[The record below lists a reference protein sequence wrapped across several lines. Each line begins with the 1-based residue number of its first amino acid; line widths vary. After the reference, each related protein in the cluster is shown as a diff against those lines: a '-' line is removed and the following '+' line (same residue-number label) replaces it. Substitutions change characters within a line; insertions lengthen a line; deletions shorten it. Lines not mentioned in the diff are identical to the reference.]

1 VIELHHDSHGCV
13 LLEAAHGTQTF
24 MFLPDMGCMKVPGFS
39 DMAEELLEWG
49 SDIGDDPE
57 YKMKATHFVAGPWRG
72 MLAGPRLVVWNRW
85 APDTEL
91 HLTDDGCFLI
101 GDAGRAVQ
109 VVAHALCEERHK
121 MWFLNTDVALRM
133 LAERYRLPRAEPLW
147 EWKRTV
153 DEFAEKQWI
162 KVFRYEEAPHPDL
175 GLLTDAE
182 FDKYCKVRCGASL
195 SPARLP
201 GLSLLCSRFP
211 TGVMKRMVL
220 SSRQRR
226 SSACRATRGTSARR
240 RRRSGSSAARPRRAA
255 ATSTEPPPPRTK
267 WTRRVPH
274 PVLSGH
280 AVCLVQVRNP
290 RPHAPA
296 PPPAGVQHRAQHLGD
311 ARPRA
316 LGGPGGR
323 RAPLARRSHLHD
335 DPALQAGAAP
345 ARGARSGP
353 AARCADMRRARC
365 VETLEPLEPLG

>member
-1 VIELHHDSHGCV
+1 MDPYDPKQGENETTVLRHTGTGTVVELHHDSHGCI
-13 LLEAAHGTQTF
+13 LLEAAQGTQTF

-255 ATSTEPPPPRTK
+255 ATSTEPPPP
-267 WTRRVPH
+267 P
-274 PVLSGH
+274 PPPPLVLSGH
-280 AVCLVQVRNP
+280 AAFLTP
-290 RPHAPA
+290 Y
-296 PPPAGVQHRAQHLGD
+296 
-311 ARPRA
+311 
-316 LGGPGGR
+316 
-323 RAPLARRSHLHD
+323 
-335 DPALQAGAAP
+335 
-345 ARGARSGP
+345 
-353 AARCADMRRARC
+353 
-365 VETLEPLEPLG
+365 